1 MILRLAKARP
11 QRDSIPCMT
20 PSAGHAGAGAP
31 QLAISHKISLDF
43 CLSNIGGRPGR
54 LPLRLEIIDRTRAT
68 EAADA
73 SFATDQPSRARAE
86 RHWAAEIIALG
97 RADRVR

>member
-1 MILRLAKARP
+1 MLVL
-11 QRDSIPCMT
+11 
-20 PSAGHAGAGAP
+20 GAP
-31 QLAISHKISLDF
+31 QLAISHKNSLDI